1 MCEPSQISHRI
12 RFFLHSFVGLDQLGG
27 VALKKECRADSK
39 GGNYMNKLIAIAMAG
54 AVAAIPGA
62 ALAEHHEEGPTIR
75 ENAVYLNVIMVDIK
89 PGKRGRAEEIIDD
102 YFVKASEAA
111 STPQPILVHMQTG
124 SWDFMV
130 VWRMRDGPVEL
141 TYTSRP
147 EGKKWFAALAEIAGG
162 EDEARAIQE
171 EYDSLV
177 ARSTSMIGH
186 RHVDPE

>member
-1 MCEPSQISHRI
+1 VNIHNIASTIRI
-12 RFFLHSFVGLDQLGG
+12 CRLFFVGFAQLGG
-27 VALKKECRADSK
+27 DALEKERRADSK

-75 ENAVYLNVIMVDIK
+75 ENARYLNVLLVDIK

-102 YFVKASEAA
+102 YFAKASEAA
-111 STPQPILVHMQTG
+111 GTDQPVLVHLQTG
-124 SWDFMV
+124 SWDFLV
-130 VWRMRDGPVEL
+130 VWRMDDGPVEL
-141 TYTSRP
+141 TYTSTP
-147 EGKKWFAALAEIAGG
+147 DGKKWFAALAELTGG
-162 EDEARAIQE
+162 EEQAQALWDEYQ
-171 EYDSLV
+171 SLI